1 MRGGLHVLKEE
12 DLQALFVI
20 INEPDKLES
29 VLEILLDCEIRG
41 ATILDTQG
49 MAKVLSNRI
58 PVYLGLRSLIG
69 DEHERNKTI
78 FALSKHPDKID
89 QAIERISDM
98 FHSFERACTG
108 MMFVVPVLKAVGFGQ
123 KFSQDTIE

>member
-1 MRGGLHVLKEE
+1 M
-12 DLQALFVI
+12 
-20 INEPDKLES
+20 
-29 VLEILLDCEIRG
+29 
-41 ATILDTQG
+41 
-49 MAKVLSNRI
+49 
-58 PVYLGLRSLIG
+58 IG